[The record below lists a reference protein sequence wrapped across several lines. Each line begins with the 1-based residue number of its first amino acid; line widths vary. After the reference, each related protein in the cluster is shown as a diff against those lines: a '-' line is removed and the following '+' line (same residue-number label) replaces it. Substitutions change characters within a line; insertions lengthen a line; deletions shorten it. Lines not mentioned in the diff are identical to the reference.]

1 MLIVRR
7 FEYPSNKRT
16 KLVYLTSQ
24 LVDQTLRKNL
34 CEETC
39 YLGIKHCVKYVRG
52 NSQLVHQTMCTK
64 CENILLWPVFCGIL

>member
-39 YLGIKHCVKYVRG
+39 YLGIKHCV